1 MSDDILDD
9 LFQSCALHAFI
20 EQAMLCGGWPDPE
33 ATRRLAYSLYEE
45 ALAAK
50 NRSKSQEFDKVF

>member
-1 MSDDILDD
+1 MRNRDNILDD
-9 LFQSCALHAFI
+9 LFHACALRAFV
-20 EQAMLCGGWPDPE
+20 EVSRQCQGWPDSE

-50 NRSKSQEFDKVF
+50 NQPKP